1 MKFDAISLLPISEA
15 LSELSQPVCE
25 VWEGN
30 EEPSPDLVLKALL
43 QLFSLLENNSIDPSP
58 QNSER
63 LNPDEVNELGEYGLT
78 LLEEMSAFA
87 DDLGMNDIANG
98 IEDLAFPFAIWLA
111 RNNVELKNIT
121 PVVNA
126 LSRKIEVINETHML
140 KQLFSYTTEI
150 IECLN
155 PGITQDSEKTD
166 PMRPWRIL
174 VINRALLA
182 ARSHDLDLM
191 KNAFDLLTEQLP
203 EEAASF
209 FEESVEQMHLAGYPE
224 PVKELMQH
232 YYLMHCTSHTL
243 H

>member
-1 MKFDAISLLPISEA
+1 MKFDAISLMPLSEA
-15 LSELSQPVCE
+15 LRELSQPVCD

-43 QLFSLLENNSIDPSP
+43 QLFSLLEKNSIDPSAH
-58 QNSER
+58 NTDR

-78 LLEEMSAFA
+78 LLEEMTAFA
-87 DDLGMNDIANG
+87 DDLGMNDIANS

-111 RNNVELKNIT
+111 RNNVELKNIA

-126 LSRKIEVINETHML
+126 LSRKIDVINENHML
-140 KQLFSYTTEI
+140 KQLFSYTSEI

-155 PGITQDSEKTD
+155 PVITQDTEKTESTH
-166 PMRPWRIL
+166 PWRIL

-203 EEAASF
+203 DEAASF
-209 FEESVEQMHLAGYPE
+209 FEESVEQMHLAEYPE
-224 PVKELMQH
+224 AVQELMQQ
-232 YYLMHCTSHTL
+232 YFLMHCTSHTL